1 MALREKLDEDLKSA
15 MRAKDSLRMNTVRAL
30 KSAIKYREIELMKP
44 LDDAGILGVVA
55 TEIKRRRDSV
65 EQYRA
70 GNRADLA
77 DKEEAEIKILQEF
90 LPQQLTR
97 EEVEAKVAEV
107 ITRVGAQGPKDATQR
122 FYMAVCLY
130 ESGDRPSAAAIAASG
145 LEKLPRSPFVEGY
158 LKKLAGGAP

>member
-44 LDDAGILGVVA
+44 LDDAGILGVMA

-90 LPQQLTR
+90 LPQQLTQ

-107 ITRVGAQGPKDATQR
+107 VARVGAQGPKDMGAVMKALLPEVQGRADGKVVSELVKQR
-122 FYMAVCLY
+122 
-130 ESGDRPSAAAIAASG
+130 
-145 LEKLPRSPFVEGY
+145 
-158 LKKLAGGAP
+158 LAGP

>member
-30 KSAIKYREIELMKP
+30 KSAVKYREIELMKP
-44 LDDAGILGVVA
+44 LDDAGILGVMA

-77 DKEEAEIKILQEF
+77 DKEEAEIQILQEF
-90 LPQQLTR
+90 LPQQLSPA
-97 EEVEAKVAEV
+97 EVEAKVAEV
-107 ITRVGAQGPKDATQR
+107 IARVGAQGPKDMGAVMKALLPEVQGRADGKVVSELVKQR
-122 FYMAVCLY
+122 
-130 ESGDRPSAAAIAASG
+130 
-145 LEKLPRSPFVEGY
+145 
-158 LKKLAGGAP
+158 LAGR

>member
-15 MRAKDSLRMNTVRAL
+15 MRAKDSLRMNTVRGL

-44 LDDAGILGVVA
+44 LDDAGILGVVS

-70 GNRADLA
+70 GHRPDLA

-90 LPQQLTR
+90 LPQQLSPA
-97 EEVEAKVAEV
+97 EVEAKVAEV
-107 ITRVGAQGPKDATQR
+107 IARVGAQGPKDMGAVMKALLPEVQGRADGKVVSELVKQR
-122 FYMAVCLY
+122 
-130 ESGDRPSAAAIAASG
+130 
-145 LEKLPRSPFVEGY
+145 
-158 LKKLAGGAP
+158 LAGR

>member
-15 MRAKDSLRMNTVRAL
+15 MRAKDSLRMNTVRGL
-30 KSAIKYREIELMKP
+30 KSAVKYREIELMKP
-44 LDDAGILGVVA
+44 LDDAGILGVMA

-90 LPQQLTR
+90 LPQQLTAA
-97 EEVEAKVAEV
+97 EVEAKVVEA
-107 ITRVGAQGPKDATQR
+107 IAKVGAQGPKDMGAVMKALLPEVQGRADGKVVSELVKQR
-122 FYMAVCLY
+122 L
-130 ESGDRPSAAAIAASG
+130 AA
-145 LEKLPRSPFVEGY
+145 R
-158 LKKLAGGAP
+158 

>member
-44 LDDAGILGVVA
+44 LDDAGILGVMA

-107 ITRVGAQGPKDATQR
+107 ITRVGAQGPKDMGAVMKALLPEVQGRADGKVVSELVKQR
-122 FYMAVCLY
+122 
-130 ESGDRPSAAAIAASG
+130 
-145 LEKLPRSPFVEGY
+145 
-158 LKKLAGGAP
+158 LAGP

>member
-30 KSAIKYREIELMKP
+30 KSAVKYREIELMKP
-44 LDDAGILGVVA
+44 LDDAGILGVMA

-90 LPQQLTR
+90 LPQQLTAA
-97 EEVEAKVAEV
+97 EVEAKVVEA
-107 ITRVGAQGPKDATQR
+107 IAKVGAQGPKDMGAVMKALLPQVQGRADGKAVSELVKQR
-122 FYMAVCLY
+122 L
-130 ESGDRPSAAAIAASG
+130 AA
-145 LEKLPRSPFVEGY
+145 R
-158 LKKLAGGAP
+158 

>member
-77 DKEEAEIKILQEF
+77 DKEDAEIKILQEF

-97 EEVEAKVAEV
+97 EEVEAKVAEA
-107 ITRVGAQGPKDATQR
+107 ITRVGAQGPKDMGAVMKALLPEVQGRADGKVVSELVKQR
-122 FYMAVCLY
+122 
-130 ESGDRPSAAAIAASG
+130 
-145 LEKLPRSPFVEGY
+145 
-158 LKKLAGGAP
+158 LAGP

>member
-15 MRAKDSLRMNTVRAL
+15 MRAKDSLRMNTVRGL

-77 DKEEAEIKILQEF
+77 EKEEAEIRILQEF
-90 LPQQLTR
+90 LPAQLSPA
-97 EEVEAKVAEV
+97 ELEAKVDEV
-107 ITRVGAQGPKDATQR
+107 IGRVGAKGPKDMGAVMKALLPDVQGRADGKVVSELVKQR
-122 FYMAVCLY
+122 
-130 ESGDRPSAAAIAASG
+130 
-145 LEKLPRSPFVEGY
+145 
-158 LKKLAGGAP
+158 LAGR